1 MSLGTRFYLDQVW
14 KLSETERHGKVGG
27 SGDHWSIRPLKYNLD
42 NLTTDLVFSRLE
54 KIVHLEMRKKKH
66 SYFLWTCPQNSDPL
80 PPPSLRTLDE
90 QVILFW
96 VKF

>member
-54 KIVHLEMRKKKH
+54 KIVHLEMRKKNIRTFCGHVRK
-66 SYFLWTCPQNSDPL
+66 TQT
-80 PPPSLRTLDE
+80 PSLP
-90 QVILFW
+90 QVCGH
-96 VKF
+96 